1 MQGMTHKDMRNCL
14 STKLRMVR
22 SMEFIVG
29 VDIAKRSYEAT
40 IIDAEGKIVRRA
52 FSFSNNCSGYNL
64 LLNHV
69 RKLTNT
75 KGQIIFAMESTAHYW
90 MALYARLTKDGYHV
104 VVLNPIQPHS
114 LRNLYIRKTKTDAK
128 DSLIIADV
136 VRFGHCKASNVPQDK
151 LAALRELCR
160 GRSYLK
166 DTAADLKR
174 KLIAVLDKL
183 FPEYETMFDSVFS
196 KSSMAVLRKYPSPQ
210 KLKNANLNKLTQL
223 LWETSNGHFGEWKA
237 RQMTELAHNCFG
249 IEDCC
254 EVYSSLLLMYLEQIS
269 ALTEKADILEK
280 KIEELFVE
288 FDCPLTTIPGIA
300 AILGATILCEI
311 GDISRFSSADKLLAY
326 AGMDPSV
333 KQSGELKGTFS
344 RMSKRGSPYL
354 RRAIWKASTVAVQ
367 FDPMFRAY
375 HEKKMA
381 EGLCY
386 MNSIGHVTRKMTAV
400 IFAVLRDSQPYM
412 PVLQSTG

>member
-1 MQGMTHKDMRNCL
+1 MG
-14 STKLRMVR
+14 
-22 SMEFIVG
+22 FIIG
-29 VDIAKRSYEAT
+29 IDIAKRSHEAT
-40 IIDAEGKIVRRA
+40 IIDSDGAVVRRA
-52 FSFSNNCSGYNL
+52 FSFANNCTGYNL
-64 LLNHV
+64 LLSQV
-69 RKLTNT
+69 KKLTNI
-75 KGQIIFAMESTAHYW
+75 KGQIVFAMESTAHYW
-90 MALYARLTKDGYHV
+90 MALYARLTRDGYTV

-114 LRNLYIRKTKTDAK
+114 LRNLYIRKTKTDAR

-136 VRFGHCKASNVPQDK
+136 VRFGRCKASNVPQDK
-151 LAALRELCR
+151 LVALRELSR

-174 KLIAVLDKL
+174 KLTAVLDKL
-183 FPEYETMFDSVFS
+183 FPEYETMFDSIFS

-237 RQMTELAHNCFG
+237 RQLKELAHNSFG

-269 ALTEKADILEK
+269 TLTERTDLLEK
-280 KIEELFVE
+280 RIEELFGE
-288 FDCPLTTIPGIA
+288 FDCQLTTIPGIA
-300 AILGATILCEI
+300 TLLGATILCEI

-333 KQSGELKGTFS
+333 KQSGELKGAFS
-344 RMSKRGSPYL
+344 HMSKRGSPYL

-400 IFAVLRDSQPYM
+400 IFAVLRDTRPYT
-412 PVLQSTG
+412 PVLQNAG

>member
-1 MQGMTHKDMRNCL
+1 MG
-14 STKLRMVR
+14 
-22 SMEFIVG
+22 FIIG
-29 VDIAKRSYEAT
+29 IDIAKRSHEAT
-40 IIDAEGKIVRRA
+40 IIDSDGAVVRRA
-52 FSFSNNCSGYNL
+52 FSFSNNCTGYNL
-64 LLNHV
+64 LLSQV
-69 RKLTNT
+69 RKLTNI
-75 KGQIIFAMESTAHYW
+75 KDQLVFAMESTSHYW
-90 MALYARLTKDGYHV
+90 MALYARLTRDGYTV

-136 VRFGHCKASNVPQDK
+136 VRFGRCKASNVPQDK

-166 DTAADLKR
+166 DTAADFKR
-174 KLIAVLDKL
+174 KLTAMLDKL
-183 FPEYETMFDSVFS
+183 FPEYETMFDSIFS

-223 LWETSNGHFGEWKA
+223 LWEASNGHFGEWKA
-237 RQMTELAHNCFG
+237 RQLKELAHNSFG
-249 IEDCC
+249 IEDCS
-254 EVYSSLLLMYLEQIS
+254 EVFSSLLLMYLEQIS
-269 ALTEKADILEK
+269 ILTEKADILEK
-280 KIEELFVE
+280 RIEELFLE

-300 AILGATILCEI
+300 TILGATILCEI

-333 KQSGELKGTFS
+333 KQSGELKGSFS
-344 RMSKRGSPYL
+344 HMSKRGSPYL

-367 FDPMFRAY
+367 FDPMFRTY

-400 IFAVLRDSQPYM
+400 IFAVLRDARPYT
-412 PVLQSTG
+412 PVLQNAG